1 MGWPDGASR
10 PGVCLVARRSFTA
23 GRVIAFLD
31 GYPVLAEPIALP
43 GHGARR
49 LRTAPNMGGATTNEG
64 RCEKRPAEVLGAY
77 GLC

>member
-1 MGWPDGASR
+1 MGWHDGASR
-10 PGVCLVARRSFTA
+10 PRVCLVARCNLTA

-31 GYPVLAEPIALP
+31 GYPVLAQPIALP

>member
-10 PGVCLVARRSFTA
+10 PGVCLVARCSLTA

-43 GHGARR
+43 GRGARR
-49 LRTAPNMGGATTNEG
+49 LRTAPDMGDTTTNEG
-64 RCEKRPAEVLGAY
+64 RCEKQPAEVLGAS